1 MKLTVMRKTIY
12 YLSIAICLIIA
23 NGCDSLELAPEDYY
37 ASGNFWQNESQ
48 VDGFVLGLHDNL
60 RASYGN
66 MMFLLGE
73 ARGGT
78 QKTGTGSQG
87 SSLDYSSP
95 IKNNAFTKETT
106 GISNWLG
113 LYTSILQTNLLIQE
127 LTEGTAFLSAE
138 KRNYYLGQ
146 AHGLRAFYYFYLYR
160 TYGGVPIIKEV
171 KVMSGR
177 VEAKDLYQARASA
190 KETLDFIKDDINI
203 SETSFGNQTQMK
215 NRKAIWSYYA
225 TKMLK
230 AEVYLWSAKVTTGNQ
245 SPAASDLAEAEAAL
259 NDVINAPNFELL
271 PSYNDVFD
279 YNEKG
284 NNEVIFSIRFADGE
298 ASNFVHFFS
307 YHIPILV
314 NSFYDREGEL
324 ISTDILDI
332 KSTVVQR
339 HEYKAG
345 LFQSYDDADERKRSI
360 FLDYYLADGAL
371 AGTVL
376 KKYNGILNA
385 QGNRSWSDDLVVYRY
400 ADALL
405 MMAEVKNMQDASV
418 EEYINEVRERAYG
431 ENYDPALHA
440 YTDSDFSTNE
450 LAILHERDKEFVLE
464 GKRWFDI
471 RRMQQ
476 TKGGQPLAFSAA
488 ANYDDS
494 NPVINPSSPHL
505 LLWPVDIN
513 TLNNDPELTQTE
525 GYDTE

>member
-1 MKLTVMRKTIY
+1 MEVTIMRKIVY
-12 YLSIAICLIIA
+12 YLSIATCLIIA

-37 ASGNFWQNESQ
+37 ASGNFWKNESQ
-48 VDGFVLGLHDNL
+48 VDGFVLGLHADL
-60 RASYGN
+60 RASYSD

-113 LYTSILQTNLLIQE
+113 LYSKILQTNLLIQE
-127 LTEGTAFLSAE
+127 LTDGTPFLSTD

-146 AHGLRAFYYFYLYR
+146 AHGIRAFYYFYLYR
-160 TYGGVPIIKEV
+160 TYGGVPIIDEV

-190 KETLDFIKDDINI
+190 METLDFIKDDISK
-203 SETSFGNQTQMK
+203 SETSFGNQTEMK

-245 SPAASDLAEAEAAL
+245 SPASSDLATAEGAL
-259 NDVINAPNFELL
+259 NDVINSSRFRLL
-271 PSYNDVFD
+271 PSYGDVFN
-279 YNEKG
+279 YTNKG
-284 NNEVIFSIRFADGE
+284 NDEVIFAIRFADGE
-298 ASNFVHFFS
+298 ATNFVHFFS
-307 YHIPILV
+307 YQMQVFI
-314 NSFYDREGEL
+314 NSFYDREGSL
-324 ISTDILDI
+324 ITTDILDI

-345 LFQSYDDADERKRSI
+345 LFQSYDDEDERKRSI
-360 FLDYYLADGAL
+360 FLDYYLADGTF

-376 KKYNGILNA
+376 KKYIGMLNA

-400 ADALL
+400 ADVLL
-405 MMAEVKNMQDASV
+405 MMAEIKNMQDASV
-418 EEYINEVRERAYG
+418 EEYINPIRERAYG
-431 ENYDPALHA
+431 DNYDTALHA
-440 YTDSDFSTNE
+440 YTNSDFSTNE

-476 TKGGQPLAFSAA
+476 TKGGQPLAFSAM
-488 ANYDDS
+488 ANYDDP
-494 NPVINPSSPHL
+494 NPVIDPEEPYL
-505 LLWPVDIN
+505 LLWPVDLN

-525 GYDTE
+525 EYN